1 MGASS
6 PAWSTSCMAPIPVC
20 GRGTLPEMTSN
31 GTPAAQA
38 LAMPVAAFVTPGP
51 AVTMATPTVPVT
63 SPAACAMKTAAPS
76 WRTSTMSIPDRATAS
91 HIGWM

>member
-1 MGASS
+1 
-6 PAWSTSCMAPIPVC
+6 MAPIPVC
-20 GRGTLPEMTSN
+20 GRGTRPEMTTS
-31 GTPAAQA
+31 GTAAACA
-38 LAMPVAAFVTPGP
+38 LAMPVALFVTPGP

-76 WRTSTMSIPDRATAS
+76 WRTSTMSISRWDTAS